1 MCLNAPSVHQKQPP
15 PNTAL
20 SMSSPKDGHI
30 LSSSVPE
37 LFSWVGIIVSLAIIS
52 GIVAVGLFLF
62 NKARKPESLIGLN
75 SEPDAP
81 LEAPSMPDWD

>member
-1 MCLNAPSVHQKQPP
+1 MNAPSVHQKQPP

-20 SMSSPKDGHI
+20 SMSSPKGGHI

-62 NKARKPESLIGLN
+62 KKSRNPETLSGLN
-75 SEPDAP
+75 SVPDAP
-81 LEAPSMPDWD
+81 LEAPSLPDWD